1 MATLNIL
8 YEDPHILVCVKPHGI
23 ATQSKSFR
31 YPDMVSLIKNH
42 LAKASGTSG
51 KSGAPKSIGSRTP
64 GSAEPYLAVIHR
76 LDQPVAGILV
86 FAKTP
91 AAAKDLNKQLQNQ
104 GFGKYYRALVT
115 NAPSEKEGT
124 LEDYMVKDARTN
136 TSRICSAK
144 ENGAKIA
151 RLHYD
156 TVPDHSRLFS
166 TVSGSSSSVDISLSS
181 QSQECHET
189 ELEIHLDTGRHH
201 QIRVQLA
208 SIGCPIVGDTKYNP
222 ELTGNKGW
230 QTIRLCAYKLDF
242 KHPVTHKAMHF
253 QLEADPKKRSGKFP
267 LLFFAD
273 TYALYASA
281 ASSVRASSYFS
292 RIIF

>member
-1 MATLNIL
+1 MTTLNIL

-23 ATQSKSFR
+23 ATQSKSIR

-42 LAKASGTSG
+42 LVKSTDSRSSGSC
-51 KSGAPKSIGSRTP
+51 
-64 GSAEPYLAVIHR
+64 EPYLAVIHR

-104 GFGKYYRALVT
+104 GFGKYYRALV
-115 NAPSEKEGT
+115 NNVPSKEEGT
-124 LEDYMVKDARTN
+124 LENYIIKDTRTN

-144 ENGAKIA
+144 EKGAKIA

-156 TVPDHSRLFS
+156 TVPVSDRLFS
-166 TVSGSSSSVDISLSS
+166 TVSDSSSFVDVSLSL

-208 SIGCPIVGDTKYNP
+208 SIGCPIIGDTKYNP
-222 ELTGNKGW
+222 ESADTKGW

-242 KHPVTHKAMHF
+242 KHPVTHKVMHF
-253 QLEADPKKRSGKFP
+253 QLETDP
-267 LLFFAD
+267 
-273 TYALYASA
+273 
-281 ASSVRASSYFS
+281 V
-292 RIIF
+292 

>member
-1 MATLNIL
+1 MTTLNIL

-23 ATQSKSFR
+23 ATQSKSIR

-42 LAKASGTSG
+42 LVQNIGSEDSASRRTRS
-51 KSGAPKSIGSRTP
+51 PKS
-64 GSAEPYLAVIHR
+64 SASKTRKPYLAVIHR

-115 NAPSEKEGT
+115 NAPSNKEGS
-124 LEDYMVKDARTN
+124 LENYMVKDARTN
-136 TSRICSAK
+136 TSRICSVK

-156 TVPDHSRLFS
+156 TVPTGDWLFS
-166 TVSGSSSSVDISLSS
+166 TVSDTPASVDSTLSTS
-181 QSQECHET
+181 NQECHET

-222 ELTGNKGW
+222 ELSDTKGW

-242 KHPVTHKAMHF
+242 KHPVTHKTMHF
-253 QLEADPKKRSGKFP
+253 QLEADP
-267 LLFFAD
+267 
-273 TYALYASA
+273 
-281 ASSVRASSYFS
+281 V
-292 RIIF
+292 

>member
-23 ATQSKSFR
+23 ATQSKSIR

-42 LAKASGTSG
+42 LAKSS
-51 KSGAPKSIGSRTP
+51 GSRNP
-64 GSAEPYLAVIHR
+64 SSAEPYLAVIHR

-104 GFGKYYRALVT
+104 GFGKYYRALIANT
-115 NAPSEKEGT
+115 PSTKEGT
-124 LEDYMVKDARTN
+124 LENYIVKDARTN

-144 ENGAKIA
+144 ENGSKIA

-156 TVPDHSRLFS
+156 TVPVTDWLF
-166 TVSGSSSSVDISLSS
+166 TAPAAFHG
-181 QSQECHET
+181 T

-208 SIGCPIVGDTKYNP
+208 SVGCPIVGDTKYNQ
-222 ELTGNKGW
+222 ELSDTTGW

-242 KHPVTHKAMHF
+242 KHPITHKTMHF
-253 QLEADPKKRSGKFP
+253 QLANDP
-267 LLFFAD
+267 
-273 TYALYASA
+273 
-281 ASSVRASSYFS
+281 V
-292 RIIF
+292 

>member
-1 MATLNIL
+1 MATLNML

-23 ATQSKSFR
+23 ATQSKSIR

-104 GFGKYYRALVT
+104 GFGKYYRALVANT
-115 NAPSEKEGT
+115 PSTKEGT
-124 LEDYMVKDARTN
+124 LENYMVKDARTN

-144 ENGAKIA
+144 ENGSKIA

-156 TVPDHSRLFS
+156 TVPVTDWLF
-166 TVSGSSSSVDISLSS
+166 TAPAAFHG
-181 QSQECHET
+181 T

-208 SIGCPIVGDTKYNP
+208 SVGCPIVGDTKYNP
-222 ELTGNKGW
+222 TLAGTKGW

-242 KHPVTHKAMHF
+242 QHPVTHKAMHF
-253 QLEADPKKRSGKFP
+253 QLEDDPE
-267 LLFFAD
+267 
-273 TYALYASA
+273 
-281 ASSVRASSYFS
+281 
-292 RIIF
+292 

>member
-23 ATQSKSFR
+23 ATQSKSIR

-136 TSRICSAK
+136 TSR
-144 ENGAKIA
+144 
-151 RLHYD
+151 
-156 TVPDHSRLFS
+156 RLFS
-166 TVSGSSSSVDISLSS
+166 TVSGSSSSVDVSLSS

-222 ELTGNKGW
+222 ELTGNKRW

-253 QLEADPKKRSGKFP
+253 QLEADP
-267 LLFFAD
+267 A
-273 TYALYASA
+273 
-281 ASSVRASSYFS
+281 
-292 RIIF
+292 

>member
-104 GFGKYYRALVT
+104 GFGKYYRALVANT
-115 NAPSEKEGT
+115 PSTKEGT
-124 LEDYMVKDARTN
+124 LENYMVKDARTN

-144 ENGAKIA
+144 ENGSKIA

-156 TVPDHSRLFS
+156 TIPVTDWLF
-166 TVSGSSSSVDISLSS
+166 TAPAAFHG
-181 QSQECHET
+181 T

-208 SIGCPIVGDTKYNP
+208 SVGCPIVGDTKYNP
-222 ELTGNKGW
+222 TLAGTKGW

-242 KHPVTHKAMHF
+242 QHPVTHKAMHF
-253 QLEADPKKRSGKFP
+253 QLEDDPE
-267 LLFFAD
+267 
-273 TYALYASA
+273 
-281 ASSVRASSYFS
+281 
-292 RIIF
+292 

>member
-23 ATQSKSFR
+23 ATQSKSIR

-124 LEDYMVKDARTN
+124 LEDIWSKMPGRTLPESVLQRKTERRLHGCIMIRFLTMAGCFQLFPAALPLLMSLCLRKVRNVTRPNLRFIWTPDVITRSVCSLPPLDAR
-136 TSRICSAK
+136 
-144 ENGAKIA
+144 
-151 RLHYD
+151 
-156 TVPDHSRLFS
+156 
-166 TVSGSSSSVDISLSS
+166 SSEIQNITRSLPAIKDGRQSDCVLISSISN
-181 QSQECHET
+181 
-189 ELEIHLDTGRHH
+189 
-201 QIRVQLA
+201 IR
-208 SIGCPIVGDTKYNP
+208 SHTRRC
-222 ELTGNKGW
+222 
-230 QTIRLCAYKLDF
+230 
-242 KHPVTHKAMHF
+242 
-253 QLEADPKKRSGKFP
+253 
-267 LLFFAD
+267 
-273 TYALYASA
+273 
-281 ASSVRASSYFS
+281 
-292 RIIF
+292 IFN

>member
-23 ATQSKSFR
+23 ATQSKSIR
-31 YPDMVSLIKNH
+31 YQDMVSLIKNH

-156 TVPDHSRLFS
+156 TVPDHGRLFS
-166 TVSGSSSSVDISLSS
+166 TVSGSSSSVDVSLSS

-230 QTIRLCAYKLDF
+230 QTIRLSAYKLDF

-253 QLEADPKKRSGKFP
+253 QLEVDP
-267 LLFFAD
+267 A
-273 TYALYASA
+273 
-281 ASSVRASSYFS
+281 
-292 RIIF
+292 

>member
-23 ATQSKSFR
+23 ATQSKSIR

-115 NAPSEKEGT
+115 NAPYEKEGT

-151 RLHYD
+151 QLHYD
-156 TVPDHSRLFS
+156 TVPDHGRLFS
-166 TVSGSSSSVDISLSS
+166 TVSGSSSSVDVSLSS

-189 ELEIHLDTGRHH
+189 ELEIHLGTGRHH

-253 QLEADPKKRSGKFP
+253 QLEADP
-267 LLFFAD
+267 A
-273 TYALYASA
+273 
-281 ASSVRASSYFS
+281 
-292 RIIF
+292 

>member
-23 ATQSKSFR
+23 ATQSKSIR

-42 LAKASGTSG
+42 LAKSS
-51 KSGAPKSIGSRTP
+51 GSRNP

-104 GFGKYYRALVT
+104 GFGKYYRALVANT
-115 NAPSEKEGT
+115 PSTKEGT
-124 LEDYMVKDARTN
+124 LKNYMVKDARTN

-144 ENGAKIA
+144 ENGSKIA

-156 TVPDHSRLFS
+156 TVPVTDWLF
-166 TVSGSSSSVDISLSS
+166 TALLLS
-181 QSQECHET
+181 T
-189 ELEIHLDTGRHH
+189 ELSWKSIWIPAAIIRSVYNSHLSVVRLLEIPNIIRNFLTPRAGR
-201 QIRVQLA
+201 Q
-208 SIGCPIVGDTKYNP
+208 SGCVLIN
-222 ELTGNKGW
+222 
-230 QTIRLCAYKLDF
+230 
-242 KHPVTHKAMHF
+242 
-253 QLEADPKKRSGKFP
+253 
-267 LLFFAD
+267 
-273 TYALYASA
+273 
-281 ASSVRASSYFS
+281 
-292 RIIF
+292 

>member
-23 ATQSKSFR
+23 ATQSKSIR

-104 GFGKYYRALVT
+104 GFEKYYRALVT

-156 TVPDHSRLFS
+156 TAAL
-166 TVSGSSSSVDISLSS
+166 
-181 QSQECHET
+181 
-189 ELEIHLDTGRHH
+189 
-201 QIRVQLA
+201 
-208 SIGCPIVGDTKYNP
+208 
-222 ELTGNKGW
+222 
-230 QTIRLCAYKLDF
+230 
-242 KHPVTHKAMHF
+242 
-253 QLEADPKKRSGKFP
+253 P
-267 LLFFAD
+267 LLMSLCLRKVRNVTRPNLRFIWTPDVITRSVCSLPPLDAR
-273 TYALYASA
+273 
-281 ASSVRASSYFS
+281 SSEIQNITRSLPAIKDGRQSDCVLISSIS
-292 RIIF
+292 NIRSHTRRCIFN